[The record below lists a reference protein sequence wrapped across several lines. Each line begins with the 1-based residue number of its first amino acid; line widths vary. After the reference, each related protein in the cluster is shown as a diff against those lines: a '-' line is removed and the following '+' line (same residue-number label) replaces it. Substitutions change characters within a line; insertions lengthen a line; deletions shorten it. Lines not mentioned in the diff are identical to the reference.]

1 VVEQI
6 LYGTDIVKAT
16 LTGRQQALLKVLLV
30 GDDAVYTSEQQF
42 APLLANRDGFREQL
56 GVVFHY
62 KLLSDAL
69 LLSRRVLQHYDV
81 VGFKLGFRSSP
92 AEVLS
97 AARTIKSALAP
108 GAKLVY
114 FDGDDDLGVQ
124 WPNLLPLVDLYLKKH
139 CYRDLSEY
147 RKNRIGKSNLT
158 DYCARKFG
166 INFENDIIP
175 TTAPVDEEQLS
186 KIMLSWNIGLDDKIH
201 QFYNTHRILPAASSK
216 DIDVVC
222 RATVSQESWIY
233 PLRSLVIP
241 EIKPLGRDYRVL
253 TPDQRVAQ
261 DVYYQEMLRSRICV
275 SPFGYGEICWRD
287 FEAVLCGCVLV
298 KPDMSHVDTQPNIF
312 IPNETYVPVLWDYS
326 DLRSTLTQLLA
337 QPERCERLR
346 TNAFGVLRD
355 YFEGNGIIQSFQHI
369 LRSLGVASA
378 GFQTAGK

>member
-1 VVEQI
+1 
-6 LYGTDIVKAT
+6 
-16 LTGRQQALLKVLLV
+16 
-30 GDDAVYTSEQQF
+30 
-42 APLLANRDGFREQL
+42 LLANRAGFREQL

-62 KLLSDAL
+62 KLLSAL
-69 LLSRRVLQHYDV
+69 LLLPRRVLPRYHV
-81 VGFKLGFRSSP
+81 IGFKLGYPSSP
-92 AEVLS
+92 AEVLNV
-97 AARTIKSALAP
+97 ARTIKSALAP

-139 CYRDLSEY
+139 CYRDHSEY

-166 INFENDIIP
+166 VSFSNDIIP
-175 TTAPVDEEQLS
+175 ATAPVDEEQLS
-186 KIMLSWNIGLDDKIH
+186 KIMLSWNIGLDDKIR
-201 QFYNTHRILPAASSK
+201 QLYNTHRALPAASSK

-233 PLRSLVIP
+233 PLRSLVIR
-241 EIKPLGRDYRVL
+241 EIEPLGRKYRVL

-298 KPDMSHVDTQPNIF
+298 KPDMSHVETQPNIF
-312 IPNETYVPVLWDYS
+312 IPNETYVPVQWDYS
-326 DLRSTLTQLLA
+326 DLGTTLTQLLA

-346 TNAFGVLRD
+346 TNAFSVLRN
-355 YFEGNGIIQSFQHI
+355 YFEGNGIIERFQQV
-369 LRSLGVASA
+369 LLSLGVASA
-378 GFQTAGK
+378 SFRTENK